1 MYIFTSYIRPRIVN
15 LFTSNCHTVIYLV
28 VHRTHV
34 RLPVVVHCICVVV
47 HSTHVT
53 VHSTPVI
60 VHSTHV
66 ELLQYSL
73 IV

>member
-1 MYIFTSYIRPRIVN
+1 MYSLLVSHPVLGYMLSVQTELV
-15 LFTSNCHTVIYLV
+15 V

-53 VHSTPVI
+53 VHSIPVI

>member
-1 MYIFTSYIRPRIVN
+1 MYSLLVSHPVLGYMLSVHVELR
-15 LFTSNCHTVIYLV
+15 V